1 MLTAILPIV
10 LKLVGW
16 VMDKSAASKE
26 TREQMLLLI
35 KSAQNDAAISKTN
48 KDELKAQ
55 KEKLKAEMLKE
66 KQNGQS

>member
-1 MLTAILPIV
+1 MFTAFIPLI

-16 VMDKSAASKE
+16 VLDKSAASKE
-26 TREQMLLLI
+26 TREQMLVLI

-55 KEKLKAEMLKE
+55 KEKIKAEMLKE
-66 KQNGQS
+66 KNGNT

>member
-1 MLTAILPIV
+1 MFTAFIPLI
-10 LKLVGW
+10 LKLANW
-16 VMDKSAASKE
+16 LMDKSGASKE
-26 TREQMLLLI
+26 TREQMLLVI

-66 KQNGQS
+66 KQNGA

>member
-1 MLTAILPIV
+1 MFTAFIPLI

-16 VMDKSAASKE
+16 VLDKSAASAD
-26 TREQMLLLI
+26 TRQQMMLLI

-66 KQNGQS
+66 KEL